1 MRYYMNGLD
10 LMIENTVK
18 WSKSHLDSEKYI
30 MKCLSFVEDALEIS
44 NGIEIYGGDTAK
56 ESADLYANSINTGEP
71 PRGSFVFYDC
81 KGEIDGKFDNWGH
94 VGFCIGD
101 GKIIHSWGH
110 IRIDNF
116 LSAENLERSDTWHSP
131 SYIGWVP
138 LDRVLIGY
146 RKKEICV

>member
-1 MRYYMNGLD
+1 MNRLD

-18 WSKSHLDSEKYI
+18 WSKNHLNSEKYI
-30 MKCLSFVEDALEIS
+30 MKCLSFVEDALEKS

-56 ESADLYANSINTGEP
+56 ESADLYADSIQDGEP

-81 KGEIDGKFDNWGH
+81 EGEIDGEFNNWGH
-94 VGFCIGD
+94 VGFSIGD

-110 IRIDNF
+110 IRIDNY
-116 LSAENLERSDTWHSP
+116 LAAEKLEGSDTWHSP